1 MAYGRSQRLLP
12 WVIWL
17 AGSLFVLLCGYL
29 VVDSSGPNLRTD
41 GTIVSCRYEE
51 GTISTTYVEVGETSV
66 PVRTEIPG
74 SWVAEIDSSVL
85 GRVEAPVED
94 DKLLAGQ
101 RVYLD
106 YHIGRLS
113 GQASVVGLRLQSE
126 LPITKR

>member
-12 WVIWL
+12 WAIWI
-17 AGSLFVLLCGYL
+17 AGSLLVLLCGYL

-41 GTIVSCRYEE
+41 GTIMSVRYEE
-51 GTISTTYVEVGETSV
+51 GTVSTTYVEVGEIST
-66 PVRTEIPG
+66 PMRTEIPG

-85 GRVEAPVED
+85 GRVEAPVEN
-94 DKLLAGQ
+94 DKLIAGQ
-101 RVYLD
+101 RVYLE

-126 LPITKR
+126 LPITER

>member
-12 WVIWL
+12 CAIWL
-17 AGSLFVLLCGYL
+17 AGSLLVLLCGYL

-51 GTISTTYVEVGETSV
+51 GTISTIDVKIGEASV

-85 GRVEAPVED
+85 GRVEAPVEYG
-94 DKLLAGQ
+94 KLLAGQ
-101 RVYLD
+101 GVYLE

-113 GQASVVGLRLQSE
+113 GQASVVGLRL
-126 LPITKR
+126 

>member
-1 MAYGRSQRLLP
+1 MDVMIG
-12 WVIWL
+12 
-17 AGSLFVLLCGYL
+17 
-29 VVDSSGPNLRTD
+29 D
-41 GTIVSCRYEE
+41 
-51 GTISTTYVEVGETSV
+51 TSV

-85 GRVEAPVED
+85 GCVEAPVEG

-106 YHIGRLS
+106 YHIGRLT

-126 LPITKR
+126 LPITER

>member
-12 WVIWL
+12 WAIS

-29 VVDSSGPNLRTD
+29 AVDSSGPNLRTD
-41 GTIVSCRYEE
+41 GTIVSCRYQE
-51 GTISTTYVEVGETSV
+51 GTISTTYVMMGETSV

-101 RVYLD
+101 RVY
-106 YHIGRLS
+106 HIGRLS
-113 GQASVVGLRLQSE
+113 GQASVVGLHLHSE
-126 LPITKR
+126 LPITER

>member
-1 MAYGRSQRLLP
+1 MEYGRLPRLFASA
-12 WVIWL
+12 IWFL
-17 AGSLFVLLCGYL
+17 GALFVLLCGYL

-51 GTISTTYVEVGETSV
+51 GTISTTYIEVGEASV

-85 GRVEAPVED
+85 GRVEIPVDD
-94 DKLLAGQ
+94 DKLRAGQ
-101 RVYLD
+101 RVYLE

-113 GQASVVGLRLQSE
+113 DQASVVGSRLQSE
-126 LPITKR
+126 LPITER

>member
-1 MAYGRSQRLLP
+1 
-12 WVIWL
+12 VD
-17 AGSLFVLLCGYL
+17 FL

-41 GTIVSCRYEE
+41 GTIMSCRYEE
-51 GTISTTYVEVGETSV
+51 GTISTIDVKIGETSV

-85 GRVEAPVED
+85 GRVEAPVEY

-106 YHIGRLS
+106 
-113 GQASVVGLRLQSE
+113 
-126 LPITKR
+126 